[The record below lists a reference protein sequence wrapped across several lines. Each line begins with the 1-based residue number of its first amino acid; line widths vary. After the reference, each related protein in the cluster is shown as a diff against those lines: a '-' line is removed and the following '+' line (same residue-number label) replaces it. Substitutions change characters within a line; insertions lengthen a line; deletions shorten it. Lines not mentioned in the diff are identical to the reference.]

1 MQSIINSIVA
11 NRNLIIYLILSFIS
25 FNSLY
30 INSSVHY
37 NGIGKTATYLSGKS
51 SFFSSSI
58 NSYFNL
64 KDKNQ
69 KLIDE
74 NLKLKEIELEYK
86 NQIIEYK
93 SLESNSIIN
102 ASVIFNSINKSKN
115 IIVIDKGTNG
125 GVDEEMGV
133 ISSKGI
139 VGIIKSV
146 TENYASIISILN
158 TDLKVNAIL
167 KNSSTIGSITWDGL
181 NSKILKLNDIPLSSS
196 IKIGD
201 TIVTGGMS
209 FYFPKGI
216 PIGTISNYDNSSLE
230 GYYEIDVSAFNDF
243 SSLSNLYILERTD
256 NDEIKILLND
266 QRAIKKYF
274 FLYYSFSISAICF
287 QSN

>member
-51 SFFSSSI
+51 SLISSSI

-64 KDKNQ
+64 KDENQ

-74 NLKLKEIELEYK
+74 NLKLKQIEL
-86 NQIIEYK
+86 EYK

-256 NDEIKILLND
+256 NDEIKNLLD
-266 QRAIKKYF
+266 D
-274 FLYYSFSISAICF
+274 
-287 QSN
+287 